1 MGRPVNKRY
10 FGVTGVDATPKIPV
24 RFHDGSSGYE
34 GYIVA
39 QKGTNKFKVATADT
53 SPPVELTGRLVNE
66 ISPNGT
72 NEVSLV
78 GIAAG
83 GDPVLIKKIFNRTA
97 VDWNNNRYTW
107 EVQDDSTE
115 SLLVLTAI

>member
-1 MGRPVNKRY
+1 MGRPINKRY
-10 FGVTGVDATPKIPV
+10 FGATGDNTQPTIPV
-24 RFHDGSSGYE
+24 RYHDGSSSVE

-39 QKGTNKFKVATADT
+39 QKGTNKFKCDGGAAAATC
-53 SPPVELTGRLVNE
+53 RLVNE
-66 ISPNGT
+66 IAPNAAG
-72 NEVSLV
+72 EMSLV

-83 GDPVLIKKIFNRTA
+83 GNPKLIKKLFNRTA
-97 VDWNNNRYTW
+97 VDWDNNRYTW